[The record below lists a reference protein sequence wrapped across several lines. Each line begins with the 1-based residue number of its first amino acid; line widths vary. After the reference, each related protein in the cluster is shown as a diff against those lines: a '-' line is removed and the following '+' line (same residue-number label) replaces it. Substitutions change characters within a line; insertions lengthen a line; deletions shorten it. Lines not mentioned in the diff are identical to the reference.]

1 MADPFGGVYGA
12 SKKDLNRSMTSA
24 ELRGRLGNNLL
35 TFTPYYS
42 REQSDNYKV
51 GTESEYRNSSSVS
64 TSWGAILQ
72 DELRFDV
79 HRLVLGLDTRNQD
92 TDTRSFKAD
101 GSSAVPYQPNVSTR
115 GLGSSLKVTSA
126 CSLMPSIS
134 LLVCALTL

>member
-1 MADPFGGVYGA
+1 MLAYGYQFSDEWSLHIFEDLFHGDGILNGGSIWGVYGA
-12 SKKDLNRSMTSA
+12 SKKNLNRSMTSA

-79 HRLVLGLDTRNQD
+79 HR
-92 TDTRSFKAD
+92 S
-101 GSSAVPYQPNVSTR
+101 SSARYT
-115 GLGSSLKVTSA
+115 
-126 CSLMPSIS
+126 
-134 LLVCALTL
+134 